1 MHHDR
6 LGTQSRQLMI
16 VYSAKTSLNGCVNDA
31 TRGLALCESPP
42 REMNAFVNER
52 ERSVST
58 TSTDAG
64 YTR

>member
-1 MHHDR
+1 
-6 LGTQSRQLMI
+6 MI
-16 VYSAKTSLNGCVNDA
+16 VHSAKTSLNGCV
-31 TRGLALCESPP
+31 RGAIRDLALCESPP
-42 REMNAFVNER
+42 REMNAFVNEQ